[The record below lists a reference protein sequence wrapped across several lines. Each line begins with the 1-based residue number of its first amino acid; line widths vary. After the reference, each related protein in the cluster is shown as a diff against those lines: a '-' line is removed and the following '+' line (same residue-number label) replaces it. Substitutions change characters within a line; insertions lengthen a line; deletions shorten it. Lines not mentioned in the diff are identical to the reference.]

1 MLGWAA
7 QAAHLSKTWDHQA
20 MTKSELVQA
29 LSGRQA
35 HLVPADVEMAVKS
48 LVDQMADALADG
60 QRIEVRGFGSFSLH
74 FRPPRMGRNP
84 KTGDV
89 VALAGKYVP
98 HFKPGKEL
106 RERVNA
112 ATEAAATTTAT
123 RSLAP

>member
-1 MLGWAA
+1 M
-7 QAAHLSKTWDHQA
+7 
-20 MTKSELVQA
+20 EL
-29 LSGRQA
+29 
-35 HLVPADVEMAVKS
+35 AVKS
-48 LVDQMADALADG
+48 VIDQMADSLATG
-60 QRIEVRGFGSFSLH
+60 ERIEVRGFGSFSLH

-112 ATEAAATTTAT
+112 TEKVRKPVALTA
-123 RSLAP
+123 RKVR

>member
-1 MLGWAA
+1 
-7 QAAHLSKTWDHQA
+7 
-20 MTKSELVQA
+20 MTKSELIQA
-29 LSGRQA
+29 LSSRQT
-35 HLVPADVEMAVKS
+35 HLASPDVELAVKS
-48 LVDQMADALADG
+48 VIDQMADSLATG
-60 QRIEVRGFGSFSLH
+60 ERIEVRGFGSFSLH

-112 ATEAAATTTAT
+112 TEKERVTASAST
-123 RSLAP
+123 RKVR